1 MLLICKPPP
10 GSDAIAL
17 TSLRNPAR
25 LAVAYEKDTTWS
37 TISPSTVVRALFLV
51 GNQLGFGRFC
61 VPVREATF
69 EATFK
74 SE

>member
-17 TSLRNPAR
+17 TSLRNLAR
-25 LAVAYEKDTTWS
+25 LAVADGKDTTWS
-37 TISPSTVVRALFLV
+37 TISPSTVVRALLLV
-51 GNQLGFGRFC
+51 SNLRGFGRFC
-61 VPVREATF
+61 VPVLVANF
-69 EATFK
+69 EATSK